1 MNLKNIVVNSNSNF
15 ILNFENQNLRKTFQ
29 NFLVT
34 CNVMKKIQKH
44 FSKIEIKFM
53 LRKNIW
59 SANFEKFKNEFE
71 FEDFLNYSN
80 KKKSRSWL
88 Q

>member
-1 MNLKNIVVNSNSNF
+1 MVVSSFDAIIFIHRECNNYYFKVNLKNIVVNSNSNF

-44 FSKIEIKFM
+44 FSKIEIKFK
-53 LRKNIW
+53 LRKNI
-59 SANFEKFKNEFE
+59 
-71 FEDFLNYSN
+71 
-80 KKKSRSWL
+80 
-88 Q
+88 

>member
-34 CNVMKKIQKH
+34 CNFMKQIQKYL
-44 FSKIEIKFM
+44 I
-53 LRKNIW
+53 RKLW
-59 SANFEKFKNEFE
+59 KVQE
-71 FEDFLNYSN
+71 
-80 KKKSRSWL
+80 W
-88 Q
+88 